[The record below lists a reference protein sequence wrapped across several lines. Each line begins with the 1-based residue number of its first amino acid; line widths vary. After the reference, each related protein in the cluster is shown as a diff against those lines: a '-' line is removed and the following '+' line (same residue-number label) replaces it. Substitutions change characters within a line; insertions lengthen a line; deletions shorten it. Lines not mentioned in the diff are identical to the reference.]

1 MHKTFAL
8 SAALAIAVSAGSAEA
23 GFRFP
28 GGMDAQ
34 DRYEQRQILDEEF
47 RRAREVGG
55 YNDPITA
62 LVNLLSGTATER
74 DVRPAVNTIF
84 DVPGRRGIRLKTRW
98 DD

>member
-1 MHKTFAL
+1 MTKMLVLPIVTASL
-8 SAALAIAVSAGSAEA
+8 LAAATTAEA
-23 GFRFP
+23 GFRLRD
-28 GGMDAQ
+28 DAQ
-34 DRYEQRQILDEEF
+34 DRWEQRQILNEEF

-62 LVNLLSGTATER
+62 LVNLLSGRATER

-84 DVPGRRGIRLKTRW
+84 DVPGRRGIRLRTRW